1 MTGEFNDKFLIRDLE
16 KILTVFDVEL
26 WHQDGLKFLIVGL
39 RVLSDER
46 GKIIAV
52 RAIFVDTARA
62 GTRFIARAGLKL
74 YFPTVTPVFP

>member
-1 MTGEFNDKFLIRDLE
+1 MTGEFNGKFLIRDRE
-16 KILTVFDVEL
+16 EILTVFDVKL
-26 WHQDGLKFLIVGL
+26 WYREGLKLLIVGL
-39 RVLSDER
+39 RGLRDER
-46 GKIIAV
+46 GKIIDV